1 MKKRVLLILGLIVL
15 FSASASSVFAFIDVT
30 VAENGDYTQP
40 SGFGYDR
47 AHMFLNGELLFPQ
60 YLTAFNGYPDAN
72 VIYDFTVSPTSVA
85 ELGDTLS
92 LCFTGDVI
100 ISSMEECETH
110 GFNVT
115 YDTLTTVV
123 PISNSSTRI
132 VLSLPERNATTTENP
147 IFFWKYYVNNET
159 ASTSQYVMQKISI
172 RPIKR
177 NFWGSVTTGDPYQI
191 IEREA
196 ELRDFYVS
204 ENETL
209 TFPDGIYEWQG
220 ELQTHRD
227 RECSFYDC
235 FIQIL
240 ANTNSGTTTIATSEK
255 RLFVVGNGGL
265 FATSTDQGNTTSN
278 PFTWCSEYDGDG
290 SITSQIVVAVCLI
303 PNAISFAVDLVFIPD
318 PSDLALDQS
327 LLEQNFKNTLK
338 TVPIGYFSR
347 FYDILVGNATSTA
360 TSTLLTVN
368 FTVPTSTPF
377 LGGVDFHFNPW
388 AGFYQS
394 GSFIQQ
400 AKSAGSNP
408 KDVWQIFQPYIDGFL
423 ILILIFAIINDLIP
437 FAHHQREEQSNHDH
451 SGIKQK

>member
-1 MKKRVLLILGLIVL
+1 
-15 FSASASSVFAFIDVT
+15 
-30 VAENGDYTQP
+30 
-40 SGFGYDR
+40 
-47 AHMFLNGELLFPQ
+47 MFLNGELLFPQ

-115 YDTLTTVV
+115 YDTLTTVA

-196 ELRDFYVS
+196 QLRDFYVS

-220 ELQTHRD
+220 ELQIHRD

-240 ANTNSGTTTIATSEK
+240 ANTNSGTTTIATSTETTTPTTVPATEQ
-255 RLFVVGNGGL
+255 LATILDNVGAVEINAIVNIL
-265 FATSTDQGNTTSN
+265 EMPDISQTEVASAVQQILEQEITSEQATELATSEKVLS
-278 PFTWCSEYDGDG
+278 
-290 SITSQIVVAVCLI
+290 SIDAEQASAIFDAIDINNIDITQAAAIVEAVQNAPVAVRAEFEDKI
-303 PNAISFAVDLVFIPD
+303 DVF
-318 PSDLALDQS
+318 
-327 LLEQNFKNTLK
+327 NGK
-338 TVPIGYFSR
+338 TDTYIPIGSSVNIGVRRVLIVSASFMIAIPPAPPISR
-347 FYDILVGNATSTA
+347 
-360 TSTLLTVN
+360 
-368 FTVPTSTPF
+368 
-377 LGGVDFHFNPW
+377 
-388 AGFYQS
+388 
-394 GSFIQQ
+394 
-400 AKSAGSNP
+400 
-408 KDVWQIFQPYIDGFL
+408 
-423 ILILIFAIINDLIP
+423 
-437 FAHHQREEQSNHDH
+437 
-451 SGIKQK
+451 KQ